1 MSDHS
6 NQDAVRNVARTAL
19 EKAVPGGPPGEGIP
33 GNLLD
38 AVAFGRGDREAVR
51 ETTLRI
57 FGTERPLEIV
67 LFDTDR
73 IASYVFESSRP
84 PVITGAST
92 FLRELNEG
100 IGKAYEGWVLF
111 SGGGEGMLLVPSG
124 MGKGVCEDIEDRYS
138 RKTDGALT
146 VTTGFLPVGVHDF
159 LAPDGE
165 EKTGKG
171 ARLVLGTRAVLA
183 ALRDQI
189 RRKKDAKAGRGD
201 TVPGGKGRCVSCRDR
216 EEGTKK
222 VSDYRDR
229 ELGKIC
235 KACEKRWNAGKDEID
250 GISFEDVVANFRAA
264 MGLTSSEGGKTGSIG
279 FLYADGNGMG
289 ALFGSLRSLSELSF
303 LSGAVRLVFERVE
316 ERAKKEV
323 ESVTGLKGKKLPFVS
338 YLGGGDEAIW
348 ILPAALALRV
358 AERLPSWIE
367 EECRAI
373 EGLSDFLYKETGSQT
388 LTFGAGLVLC
398 GSHYPVRYQYELA
411 RELQKNAKKTF
422 YAGETVSSID
432 FEVLTESSPLSDDL
446 ASSRSLVYRTEEP
459 GFIRTCR
466 PYSMDGFTELLK
478 RVHAREVATSQLHS
492 LQSGS
497 SEGRRVFLNHLR
509 YQLARKAAG
518 DSYQRW
524 LKSLEIDSGDPKAI
538 ESFFIKDLPGGDS
551 GVWITDGLQLA
562 PFLDQLSK
570 GKR

>member
-1 MSDHS
+1 M
-6 NQDAVRNVARTAL
+6 
-19 EKAVPGGPPGEGIP
+19 I
-33 GNLLD
+33 
-38 AVAFGRGDREAVR
+38 R

-57 FGTERPLEIV
+57 FGTERPLELV
-67 LFDTDR
+67 LFDTDQ
-73 IASYVFESSRP
+73 IGSYVFESSRP

-100 IGKAYEGWVLF
+100 IGKAYAGWVLF

-124 MGKGVCEDIEDRYS
+124 MGEGVCQDIEERYA
-138 RKTDGALT
+138 RKTDAALT
-146 VTTGFLPVGVHDF
+146 VTTGFLPVGVYDF
-159 LAPDGE
+159 IAPDGE
-165 EKTGKG
+165 EKTGEG

-201 TVPGGKGRCVSCRDR
+201 TVPGSAKRCVSCRDR

-222 VSDYRDR
+222 ASDYRKD

-235 KACEKRWNAGKDEID
+235 KACEKRWDAGREEID
-250 GISFEDVVANFRAA
+250 GNSFEDVVTNFREA
-264 MGLTSSEGGKTGSIG
+264 MGLSPSESGKMGAIG

-289 ALFGSLRSLSELSF
+289 ALFGRLHSLSKLSF
-303 LSGAVRLVFERVE
+303 LSQAVRRVFERVE

-323 ESVTGLKGKKLPFVS
+323 ESVTGLKGRRLPFVS

-358 AERLPSWIE
+358 AERLSKWIE

-373 EGLSDFLYKETGSQT
+373 EGLADFLKEETGSRT

-422 YAGETVSSID
+422 YAGNAASSID

-459 GFIRTCR
+459 GFFRTCR
-466 PYSMDGFTELLK
+466 PYTMDGFAELLQ
-478 RVHAREVATSQLHS
+478 RIHETRARGVATSQLHS

-497 SEGRRVFLNHLR
+497 GEGRSVFLNHLR
-509 YQLARKAAG
+509 YQIARKAAG
-518 DSYQRW
+518 DSYQSW
-524 LKSLEIDSGDPKAI
+524 LKSLKVDPGDSRAV
-538 ESFFIKDLPGGDS
+538 ESFFIKDLPDGGS